1 MTPADT
7 LETITDPKFR
17 QLCEEVVIGMDRLP
31 VIGAVVGVFHDGKE
45 YVAGFGVT
53 SVEHP
58 LPVTEDTLF
67 QIGSITKTYT
77 ATALMRLVEMG
88 RLEVDA
94 PVRAY
99 VPALRLSDESVAA
112 QVTVRHLLTHTGGWV
127 GDYFN
132 DFGLGE
138 DALSRMVASLAL
150 LPQLTPLG
158 AVWSYNNTGFYL
170 AGRIVEAITGK
181 SFETALK
188 ELVFDPLGLTMSFF
202 FPHDVLTH
210 RFSVGHEIVDR
221 QPKVARPWAL
231 PRSAAP
237 AGGIICSV
245 GDLFRYARFHT
256 GDGAAPDGTR
266 LLSPGTLALMQ
277 TPMFSASGINMIGLS
292 WFISNVNGVKIIG
305 HSGSTNGQV
314 SDVRIVPERKFAVA
328 VLTNSSTGRTLCYDE
343 SKSALRR
350 YLDVTLPEPMPLELP
365 PDTLSEYTGR
375 YDSALAVG
383 EVSFQDGGL
392 ALTLTF
398 KGGFPTPDSPP
409 PPSPPPMRIALYD
422 EDRMIALDDPFKS
435 ERGEFL
441 RDPDGHIAWL
451 RVAGR
456 VFARQT

>member
-210 RFSVGHEIVDR
+210 RFAVGHEIVDR

-245 GDLFRYARFHT
+245 
-256 GDGAAPDGTR
+256 
-266 LLSPGTLALMQ
+266 
-277 TPMFSASGINMIGLS
+277 
-292 WFISNVNGVKIIG
+292 
-305 HSGSTNGQV
+305 
-314 SDVRIVPERKFAVA
+314 
-328 VLTNSSTGRTLCYDE
+328 
-343 SKSALRR
+343 
-350 YLDVTLPEPMPLELP
+350 
-365 PDTLSEYTGR
+365 
-375 YDSALAVG
+375 
-383 EVSFQDGGL
+383 
-392 ALTLTF
+392 
-398 KGGFPTPDSPP
+398 
-409 PPSPPPMRIALYD
+409 
-422 EDRMIALDDPFKS
+422 
-435 ERGEFL
+435 
-441 RDPDGHIAWL
+441 
-451 RVAGR
+451 
-456 VFARQT
+456 